1 VEVFCLLS
9 LILSLTLPAVAAGR
23 CTALRRLQEV
33 VGRPA
38 RDHGFAGSGA
48 RVELQAKRGVREKRI
63 FGIRKRKCS
72 DVQGILEVFVD
83 LHDRCLVATAVA
95 VVGCCNLMLTSAL
108 QSRNV
113 AAYAVPEKI
122 VTTFRSWLQL

>member
-1 VEVFCLLS
+1 MEVFCLLS

-83 LHDRCLVATAVA
+83 LHDRGL
-95 VVGCCNLMLTSAL
+95 
-108 QSRNV
+108 
-113 AAYAVPEKI
+113 
-122 VTTFRSWLQL
+122 VTTTVAIVWCCKILVSSACVDIFSSVVSYLRKS